1 MGGVLIVLLL
11 TASIADLDVKFTPK
25 PWVGKLLRNGKTATV
40 SDGQTTLQ
48 RGLDTNVDLSAK
60 VIPAQGVELPVTWK
74 DLGQQ
79 LVLTGVIE
87 QQKFMNLYTAQK
99 SLATEAEKMLSSSQS
114 GKIRITRE
122 NSPMLLNLFWAVG
135 LGNKNAILEQGEMAD
150 KRYGGA
156 GNFASTG
163 GWTIARGPA
172 MDHYSKHTFIRLTA
186 QEQALV
192 DRVAPGIYRS
202 CCGNS
207 THFPDCNH
215 GLAMLGLLELMAAQ
229 GAGEQEMYRTAVT
242 VNSYW
247 FPETYLTLATFLAAQ
262 GQDWSNV
269 NAQVVLGRQYSSA
282 SGFQQIKNQV
292 APPAIRGNNSCGVQ

>member
-11 TASIADLDVKFTPK
+11 TASVVDLDVKFTPK
-25 PWVGKLLRNGKTATV
+25 PWVGKLLGNGSETTV
-40 SDGQTTLQ
+40 SDGQNPRQQ
-48 RGLDTNVDLSAK
+48 RLDTNIDLSTK
-60 VIPAQGVELPVTWK
+60 VIPAQGVELPVTWGDLGVQLVKAGVIDRQKFLDLYAAQK
-74 DLGQQ
+74 DLS
-79 LVLTGVIE
+79 
-87 QQKFMNLYTAQK
+87 A
-99 SLATEAEKMLSSSQS
+99 EAEKMLSGRQS
-114 GKIRITRE
+114 GKIRITPQ

-135 LGNKNAILEQGEMAD
+135 LANKNVILEQGKMAD

-163 GWTIARGPA
+163 GWTIAQGLA
-172 MDHYSKHTFIRLTA
+172 MQHYSKHIFVRLTA

-192 DRVAPGIYRS
+192 DKVAQGIYRS

-215 GLAMLGLLELMAAQ
+215 GMAMLGFLELMAAQ
-229 GAGEQEMYRTAVT
+229 GAGEQEMYRAALA

-247 FPETYLTLATFLAAQ
+247 FPETYLTLASYFAAQ

-269 NAQVVLGRQYSSA
+269 NAQVVLGRQYSSS

-292 APPAIRGNNSCGVQ
+292 TPPAIRGNNSCGVQ